1 MNLEP
6 WRRHWT
12 PAGWETRGSKSRS
25 CGAEPCPA
33 TGGLG
38 ERVQPRT
45 SLGHG
50 SHLPLSLLQPCPG
63 SPVSQGRRPHRL
75 VSKQVTGPSQSGR
88 GGGLV
93 RGGSRGVRESGRG
106 CSRRGPPGRE
116 PGHRRR
122 APRGA
127 GQQRPLVRR
136 SREAGRTGD
145 AENQRGGGP
154 ARGGAGL
161 GRGTG
166 PNRHAPPR
174 PAWKRSSWGGEGSQG
189 SKPL

>member
-63 SPVSQGRRPHRL
+63 SPVSQGRRPHGL
-75 VSKQVTGPSQSGR
+75 VSKQVIGPSQSGR

-122 APRGA
+122 SP
-127 GQQRPLVRR
+127 
-136 SREAGRTGD
+136 
-145 AENQRGGGP
+145 RGGG
-154 ARGGAGL
+154 AAEATGQMVQGGREDGGCREPE
-161 GRGTG
+161 GR
-166 PNRHAPPR
+166 
-174 PAWKRSSWGGEGSQG
+174 RSSQRRGWAQEGHRSQQTCP
-189 SKPL
+189 SQACLEEE